1 MAEPNRYQKA
11 ARKAM
16 DQEIGDS
23 EKDNW
28 IQGAVRPGK
37 EGQFTAK
44 AKKWAEDSGKDFKGS
59 PTVQE
64 YAKHVLANKG
74 DFDEETIDQAQF
86 ALNMGKM
93 AKEKDE

>member
-1 MAEPNRYQKA
+1 MAEPNRYTRA

-16 DQEIGDS
+16 DIEKGDA

-44 AKKWAEDSGKDFKGS
+44 AKKWAEDTNKDFKGS

-64 YAKHVLANKG
+64 YARHVLANK
-74 DFDEETIDQAQF
+74 DKFDEETIDQAQF

-93 AKEKDE
+93 AKKKDE

>member
-1 MAEPNRYQKA
+1 MAEPNRYQQA
-11 ARKAM
+11 ARAAM
-16 DQEIGDS
+16 DKEVGES

-44 AKKWAEDSGKDFKGS
+44 AKKWAGKDFKGS

-64 YAKHVLANKG
+64 YARHVLANKD

-86 ALNMGKM
+86 ALNMGKL
-93 AKEKDE
+93 AKKQESS